1 MASVT
6 INGIDFDPIPG
17 IRYKHD
23 YVAAMRKVAE
33 GYTDENG
40 KWDELSVCRALMLND
55 LWFLLYF
62 GMGYKTANHPFVVK
76 VCREI
81 EDGPKSFTLDIWA
94 REHFKSAILNKAET
108 IQFVLRNPEKSTGI
122 FSYIKPLAKKFLFE
136 IKETF
141 NNSSFL
147 NKCFPDVLWGVG
159 RAAKEAPLW
168 ALDEG
173 IIVRRKTNM
182 PEPTVSAW
190 GLTEGMP
197 IGMHFDRRVY
207 DDISTEDMCRS
218 IDMMEQVKTKF
229 DSSQNIGKEGGI
241 HRVIGTY
248 YHHSDPLNFI
258 RDKKDLNGNP
268 KYHVRIKPATHDGTA
283 NGKPVL
289 FSQAHLDELKGD
301 RTFNFQQLCD
311 PTPATEQKLMF
322 EYLNPIEPKFI
333 PRDLFRVVIVDQA
346 GDADSN
352 KGGDTDPWAVLV
364 AGIEPVTD
372 DLGQSRVFIE
382 NIWAEVAGESEAID
396 QIIRMYLDG
405 GMIER
410 VGVEK
415 VGISSTHIHVAQA
428 LKARGR
434 HVEFSDNGRSNGV
447 LLRPAGRNKKKFIE
461 GALAWPIN
469 NGKVFL
475 SNAIPECYRERLR
488 TEMRNF
494 PFWHDD
500 ILNTM
505 AYIYDILKN
514 VQGSF
519 AMRNVDEDDPQNQMA
534 KVERIGVSRI
544 GGY

>member
-1 MASVT
+1 LPSLT

-17 IRYKHD
+17 LRYKHD
-23 YVAAMRKVAE
+23 YVALMKRVAD
-33 GYTDENG
+33 GYEDEKG
-40 KWDELSVCRALMLND
+40 KWDELSVCRALILND

-62 GMGYKTANHPFVVK
+62 GMGYKVANHPFWVNS
-76 VCREI
+76 CREL
-81 EDGPKSFTLDIWA
+81 ESGPGNFTLDIWA
-94 REHFKSAILNKAET
+94 REHGKSSVITKGET
-108 IQFVLRNPEKSTGI
+108 VQFLLKYPDRSTGI

-136 IKETF
+136 IKETL
-141 NNSSFL
+141 NSNAFL

-182 PEPTVSAW
+182 AEPTVSAW

-229 DSSQNIGKEGGI
+229 DSSQNIGKEGGH

-248 YHHSDPLNFI
+248 YHHSDPLTFI
-258 RDKKDLNGNP
+258 RDKKDLSGNP
-268 KYHVRIKPATHDGTA
+268 KYLLRLKPATHDGTA
-283 NGKPVL
+283 NGRPVFL
-289 FSQAHLDELKGD
+289 SQSRLDDLKLD
-301 RTFNFQQLCD
+301 RTFKFQQLLD
-311 PTPATEQKLMF
+311 PTPLSEQKLMF
-322 EYLNPIEPKFI
+322 EYLSPIEPKFI
-333 PRDLFRVVIVDQA
+333 PRDLFRVLIVDQA

-352 KGGDTDPWAVLV
+352 KSGDTDPWAVIV
-364 AGIEPVTD
+364 AGVEPVTD

-382 NIWAEVAGESEAID
+382 DMWAEVAGESEAID
-396 QIIRMYLDG
+396 RIIRMYLDG
-405 GMIER
+405 GMIEK

-415 VGISSTHIHVAQA
+415 VGISSTHIHIAQA

-434 HVEFSDNGRSNGV
+434 HIEFSDNGRSNGV
-447 LLRPAGRNKKKFIE
+447 LLRPAGRNKHKFIE

-469 NGKVFL
+469 NGKIYL
-475 SNAIPECYRERLR
+475 SNGIPEQYRERLR

-505 AYIYDILKN
+505 AYIYDILKG

-519 AMRNVDEDDPQNQMA
+519 RSRGEDEDSPEAQA
-534 KVERIGVSRI
+534 RKLELVGASRI